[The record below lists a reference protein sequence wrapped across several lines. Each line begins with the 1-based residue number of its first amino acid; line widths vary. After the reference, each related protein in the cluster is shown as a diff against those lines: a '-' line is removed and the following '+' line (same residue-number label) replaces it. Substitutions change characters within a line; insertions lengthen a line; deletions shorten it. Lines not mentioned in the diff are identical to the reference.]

1 MKNLPSFNE
10 FKNNDSLLESA
21 GNDLI
26 FEFNSL
32 ERAEP
37 DHTVN
42 EGKLL
47 NGIKN
52 TLSKFFLGSFSKVG
66 MIDDARKVLVDLE
79 IDLIEKKNSLESE
92 IDSIDSQIQ
101 DSYKLENREKAN
113 ALRKDKDL
121 KIKEFEKY
129 TKTQNLKIKKA
140 EDYIKNVI
148 GDNERRVEYYEVGR
162 AEDEIALAELE
173 YKLAKD
179 RADKSELKKYE
190 DAIRSAK
197 EKAEEIA
204 KKMDLDLKSDAE
216 DKRES
221 SKKSEKMESSKEIKK
236 IGRRGKDI
244 ISRKN
249 ELTKEIADLKS
260 TLERKLKSLQTRS
273 EKKILNQGSIKK
285 YMADLVEI
293 SVELDSKKELLKTLE
308 ELGRGES
315 EISSKLKKDS
325 EFSKLAERIN
335 RTIRESGLKSGT
347 KKTISSVFS
356 KGDKSGEVK
365 VQPEKIKDVIS
376 KINK

>member
-365 VQPEKIKDVIS
+365 VQPEKIKEVIS
-376 KINK
+376 KINR